1 MDLTG
6 DAELS
11 APPERVFA
19 EVYDLGTYPSWMG
32 IVHGADPV
40 EADRDAG
47 PAWMVDLGVRVGPVR
62 QTKRVRMVRTEA
74 RPSSLVRFERRELDG
89 RPHSA
94 WVLAA
99 DVAPRRGGSLL
110 TMYLHYGGAPSLPF
124 LERLIGEEIRKAGQ
138 RLEQR
143 LATPGP

>member
-19 EVYDLGTYPSWMG
+19 EVYDLGTYPSWLG
-32 IVHGADPV
+32 IVHGAQPV
-40 EADRDAG
+40 ESDGDAG
-47 PAWMVDLGVRVGPVR
+47 PAWMVDLGARIGPVQ
-62 QTKRVRMVRTEA
+62 QTKRVRMVRTDA
-74 RPSSLVRFERRELDG
+74 RPPGLVRFERRELDG
-89 RPHSA
+89 RSHSA

-99 DVAPRRGGSLL
+99 EVAPRRGGSVL
-110 TMYLHYGGAPSLPF
+110 TMHVHYGGAPSLPF
-124 LERLIGEEIRKAGQ
+124 LERLLADEIRKAGE

-143 LATPGP
+143 LSTPGH